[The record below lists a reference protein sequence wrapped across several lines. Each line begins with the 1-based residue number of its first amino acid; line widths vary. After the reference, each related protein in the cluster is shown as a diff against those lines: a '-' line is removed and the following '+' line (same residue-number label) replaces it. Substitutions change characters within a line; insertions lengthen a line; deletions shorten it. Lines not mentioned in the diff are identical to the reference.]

1 MKQKVFRLTLVT
13 LDTKINTY
21 LNEVLGPVKI
31 LLPVSVLFIV
41 CSEYMKN

>member
-13 LDTKINTY
+13 LDTKMNVY
-21 LNEVLGPVKI
+21 LIEVLGPVKI
-31 LLPVSVLFIV
+31 LLLVAVLFIV

>member
-1 MKQKVFRLTLVT
+1 MKQKIFRLTLVT
-13 LDTKINTY
+13 LDTKINAY